1 MEIAMLYA
9 VLSLQIASVAVST
22 ELSSVSN
29 LEEPGCSLVLRDQ
42 KRSDV

>member
-1 MEIAMLYA
+1 MLYA
-9 VLSLQIASVAVST
+9 VPSLQIASVSLST

-29 LEEPGCSLVLRDQ
+29 LEEAGPSLVLGGQ